1 MDGIFLVYRIYK
13 HYEANMYYFRKLRGI
28 KANVSD
34 KLGTEGSLKLSW
46 EKKKKKLP
54 WIYFFFENRRTMLE
68 MQ

>member
-13 HYEANMYYFRKLRGI
+13 HYEENMYYFRKLRGI

-68 MQ
+68 ME

>member
-1 MDGIFLVYRIYK
+1 
-13 HYEANMYYFRKLRGI
+13 MYYFRKLRGI

-68 MQ
+68 ME